1 MKKELTDK
9 QQDFLNNITS
19 CNGDLKEA
27 AKKAGYSE
35 HYQVTRALKTEII
48 DLAETILAQSAPQA
62 AMKMVNIMNSDD
74 PVPQAN
80 MRLQAAQ
87 SILDRIGLSKT
98 DRIDVTHKTDQG
110 LFILPAKKET
120 VIDGDF
126 EEDQGE
132 RSLWLQER
140 S

>member
-1 MKKELTDK
+1 MQKELTDK
-9 QQDFLNNITS
+9 QQQFLHNVVS
-19 CNGDLKEA
+19 FNGDLKEA
-27 AKKAGYSE
+27 AKEAGYAE
-35 HYQVTRALKTEII
+35 HYQLTKALKAEII

-62 AMKMVNIMNSDD
+62 AMKIVNIMNSDE
-74 PVPQAN
+74 PIPQAN

-120 VIDGDF
+120 VINGEY
-126 EEDQGE
+126 EEAQG
-132 RSLWLQER
+132 
-140 S
+140 

>member
-9 QQDFLNNITS
+9 QQKFLNNVVTF
-19 CNGDLKEA
+19 NGDLKVA
-27 AKKAGYSE
+27 AKEAGFSE
-35 HYQVTRALKTEII
+35 LYQVTKALKAEII

-62 AMKMVNIMNSDD
+62 AMKMVNIMNSNE

-120 VIDGDF
+120 VIDGDY
-126 EEDQGE
+126 EEAQG
-132 RSLWLQER
+132 
-140 S
+140 

>member
-1 MKKELTDK
+1 MNKKELTEK
-9 QQDFLNNITS
+9 QESFLDNLMKTG
-19 CNGDLKEA
+19 GDP
-27 AKKAGYSE
+27 KKAAELAGYAE
-35 HYQVTRALKTEII
+35 GGYHQVIKSLKNEII
-48 DLAETILAQSAPQA
+48 DMASHVLAQSAPQA
-62 AMKMVNIMNSDD
+62 AMKMVNIMNSNE

-120 VIDGDF
+120 VIDGDY
-126 EEDQGE
+126 EEAQG
-132 RSLWLQER
+132 
-140 S
+140 